1 MSTPPIRIP
10 ITRPAV
16 GREEADAAA
25 EAIMSGALAQGPRVA
40 EFERRFAE
48 LVGVKH
54 AIAVAN
60 GTLAEEA
67 IIQGLGIK
75 PGDEVITVGHT
86 FSATAAAILRAGATP
101 RFVDIDPVTWLM
113 DPAAAAAAI
122 TPKTKALMPVH
133 LFGLIADMNALGA
146 LAAKHNLAMIEDA
159 CQAVGATQ
167 NGKQAGSFGVG
178 AFSLYATKN
187 ITSGEG
193 GMITT
198 NDDTLNEWLRTFRSQ
213 GMKVRYLHEMLG
225 TNYRMTD
232 IAAAIGTV
240 QLGKLEQFTAARVA
254 AAARYDAL
262 LAGAPIV
269 RQGAPAGN
277 LHVYHQYTVHVG
289 PARDEIVKDLANDG
303 IGTGIYYPIPVS
315 QQPYIK
321 ERGLDVALPVTD
333 ALAKGC
339 LSLPMFAAITAA
351 EQEEVAASLRR
362 AVERHGGSAWPA

>member
-1 MSTPPIRIP
+1 MNAPQIRIP

-25 EAIMSGALAQGPRVA
+25 EAILSGALAQGPRVA

-48 LVGVKH
+48 MVGTKH
-54 AIAVAN
+54 AVAMAN

-67 IIQGLGIK
+67 IIAGLGIG
-75 PGDEVITVGHT
+75 PGDEIVTVGHT

-101 RFVDIDPVTWLM
+101 RFVDIDPATWLM

-122 TPKTKALMPVH
+122 GPKTRALMPVH
-133 LFGLIADMNALGA
+133 LFGLVADMDPLGA
-146 LAAKHNLAMIEDA
+146 LATRHGLAMIEDA
-159 CQAVGATQ
+159 CQAVGATYA
-167 NGKQAGSFGVG
+167 GRQAGSFGVG

-198 NDDTLNEWLRTFRSQ
+198 DDDALADWLRTFRSQ

-240 QLGKLEQFTAARVA
+240 QLGKLAALTAARVA
-254 AAARYDAL
+254 AAARYDEL
-262 LAGAPIV
+262 LSGAPVV
-269 RQGAPAGN
+269 RQAVPAGRT
-277 LHVYHQYTVHVG
+277 HVYHQYTVHVG
-289 PARDEIVKDLANDG
+289 PARDEVVKDLAADG

-339 LSLPMFAAITAA
+339 LSLPMFAAITPA

-362 AVERHGGSAWPA
+362 SLERHGGSTWPR

>member
-25 EAIMSGALAQGPRVA
+25 DAIMSGALAQGPRVA

-54 AIAVAN
+54 AIAMGN

-122 TPKTKALMPVH
+122 TPKTRALMPVH

-240 QLGKLEQFTAARVA
+240 QLGKLAQFTAARVA
-254 AAARYDAL
+254 AAARYDTL
-262 LAGAPIV
+262 LAGAPI
-269 RQGAPAGN
+269 AS
-277 LHVYHQYTVHVG
+277 H
-289 PARDEIVKDLANDG
+289 
-303 IGTGIYYPIPVS
+303 S
-315 QQPYIK
+315 Q
-321 ERGLDVALPVTD
+321 
-333 ALAKGC
+333 C
-339 LSLPMFAAITAA
+339 
-351 EQEEVAASLRR
+351 SLRSPR
-362 AVERHGGSAWPA
+362 QNKRRSPPHSDAPWSATAGVNGPHEGWPDRPRRDGAQPSARTRNTPRRRDRGDQRPS

>member
-1 MSTPPIRIP
+1 M
-10 ITRPAV
+10 
-16 GREEADAAA
+16 
-25 EAIMSGALAQGPRVA
+25 
-40 EFERRFAE
+40 
-48 LVGVKH
+48 
-54 AIAVAN
+54 
-60 GTLAEEA
+60 
-67 IIQGLGIK
+67 
-75 PGDEVITVGHT
+75 
-86 FSATAAAILRAGATP
+86 
-101 RFVDIDPVTWLM
+101 DPV
-113 DPAAAAAAI
+113 AAAAAI

-133 LFGLIADMNALGA
+133 LFGLIADMDALGA
-146 LAAKHNLAMIEDA
+146 LATKHNLAMIEDA

-232 IAAAIGTV
+232 IAAAIGIV
-240 QLGKLEQFTAARVA
+240 QLGKLDQFTAARVTA
-254 AAARYDAL
+254 ASRYDAL

-269 RQGAPAGN
+269 RQGTPPGN

-303 IGTGIYYPIPVS
+303 IGTGVYYPIPVS